1 VKRLCLVRAKDDR
14 LTMSKTM
21 SKTMN
26 NTLNKTLRSI
36 LSGGGAVNVSA
47 TIEGKI

>member
-1 VKRLCLVRAKDDR
+1 MVRAKDDR

-21 SKTMN
+21 SKTMNNTMN